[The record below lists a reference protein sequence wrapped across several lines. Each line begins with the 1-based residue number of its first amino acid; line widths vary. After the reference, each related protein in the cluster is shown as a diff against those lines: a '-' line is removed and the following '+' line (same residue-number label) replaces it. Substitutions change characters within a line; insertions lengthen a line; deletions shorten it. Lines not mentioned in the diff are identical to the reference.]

1 VAGVEDLIQRIDD
14 GHTGRVLDVQI
25 IRRSGDA
32 VYDLY
37 CACGDEKYE
46 FLDRA
51 SKPRSAVYQ

>member
-1 VAGVEDLIQRIDD
+1 VTGVEDLMQRIED
-14 GHTGRVLDVQI
+14 GHTYQVLDVRT

-51 SKPRSAVYQ
+51 SKPRSTVYQ